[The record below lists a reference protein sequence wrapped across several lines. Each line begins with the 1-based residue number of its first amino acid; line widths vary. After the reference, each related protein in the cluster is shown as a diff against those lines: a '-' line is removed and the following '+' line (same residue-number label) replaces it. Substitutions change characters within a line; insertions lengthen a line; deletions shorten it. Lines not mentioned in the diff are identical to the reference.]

1 MLFPFTVIFFQL
13 CKVKQFFPHSQ
24 IFLAKTLN
32 FDDKYAKRVQNPCS
46 APLL

>member
-24 IFLAKTLN
+24 IFLAKTLD
-32 FDDKYAKRVQNPCS
+32 FDDK
-46 APLL
+46 